1 MQHFFD
7 KYGFYGGLDLS
18 FKRYIKSIEEVYG
31 RKFYVEGDDLCWN
44 DKIRI
49 PNMTPSCS
57 FMVDDTERI
66 CVTQEIRLRS
76 EYYLEKHGSSVTC
89 QINVLSQYH
98 PLKISCELKRVFIN
112 TKSLSKDL
120 DETES
125 VDIID
130 ILKYCN
136 IELSKLGEML
146 LNLTSKNIANYCVS
160 LIYLSNT
167 TSVEEGKLDMIRKRI
182 FLDQSKNKMLLT
194 ILVAIIKCV
203 EIMMGDS
210 KPSDRDSYAL
220 KSLHAFPKMICN
232 AIMRDIGKDIARSTS
247 NFRDMLKTGEKV
259 MQGRSYQK
267 LASVI
272 SRKSELDA
280 LSHARKVVVPINENS
295 SDPKIRQIH
304 SSQKG
309 FICPCETSEG
319 KSVGLS
325 KYLASTCVISGLIDV
340 NKFVS
345 LLKKGSMPVVTD
357 GLFYGFLDI
366 DRNLIK
372 RECEEVSVCY
382 IGKICYIRTVECRPL
397 RPLIFKETK
406 EIHMI
411 DPLEQIYHMDLYEE
425 LDPASVLGISASMI
439 PFSEHNQSA
448 RIVFASNMI
457 KHALQCKPPHE
468 VYEEHKML
476 TYAQKPICYTA
487 MDEMI
492 NMAPNGINIVVAIMT
507 YEGFN
512 QEDSV
517 VINKSA
523 VDRELFHSIYFKKV
537 PINVDVKHKVYEGD
551 SEIYNEHIIGGALEK
566 NLISVERKKDAKII
580 NTHTKEGIKVTEHK
594 YKSTRTHETS
604 EYRIPEVGDKIAS
617 RHAQK
622 SIIGLVVPQEDMPFS
637 ASTGI
642 SPDIIINPHAIPSR
656 MTVGQLIESLM
667 GKQGCIKGTF
677 INGTPFSHDEYI
689 SNISSGNEMEYYI
702 NGKTGEYIKN
712 PITVGLVYY
721 MALKQQVRDK
731 YFSRFEGQKT
741 SLSRQP
747 VGGRARG
754 GGLRIGEMEYDA
766 LVSHGA
772 FEIIKNITDQSD
784 KIKIKICTVC
794 KRRIHGVKCHNVIEE
809 DVPMSRVVTED
820 LLASLCIGTELE

>member
-1 MQHFFD
+1 MQRFFN

-18 FKRYIKSIEEVYG
+18 FKKYIESIQEVYSQE
-31 RKFYVEGDDLCWN
+31 FYVEGDDLCWN

-57 FMVDDTERI
+57 FIVDDTERI
-66 CVTQEIRLRS
+66 CMTQEIRLRS

-89 QINVLSQYH
+89 EINVLGQYH
-98 PLKISCELKRVFIN
+98 PLKVSCELTRVFIN
-112 TKSLSKDL
+112 TKSLVNDL
-120 DETES
+120 DQTES

-130 ILKYCN
+130 ILEYCN
-136 IELSKLGEML
+136 VGIDKLQVELLS
-146 LNLTSKNIANYCVS
+146 LTSEDIVNYCLS

-167 TSVEEGKLDMIRKRI
+167 TSVEEGKLDIIRERI
-182 FLDQSKNKMLLT
+182 FLGQSKNTMLLT
-194 ILVAIIKCV
+194 ILVTIIKCV
-203 EIMMGDS
+203 EVMIGRS
-210 KPSDRDSYAL
+210 ESSDRDSYTL
-220 KSLHAFPKMICN
+220 KSLNSFPKMICS
-232 AIMRDIGKDIARSTS
+232 AIMRDIEKDNTRSTS
-247 NFRDMLKTGEKV
+247 NFRDMLKTGEKK
-259 MQGRSYQK
+259 MQGKSYQK

-304 SSQKG
+304 PSQRG

-325 KYLASTCVISGLIDV
+325 KYLASTCIISGLIDV
-340 NKFVS
+340 SKFVS
-345 LLKKGSMPVVTD
+345 ILKKGNTPVVTD
-357 GLFYGFLDI
+357 GLFYGFFNI

-372 RECEEVSVCY
+372 RECEEISVCY
-382 IGKICYIRTVECRPL
+382 IGKICYIRTMECRPL
-397 RPLIFKETK
+397 RPLILKETK

-411 DPLEQIYHMDLYEE
+411 DPLEQLHHMDLYEE
-425 LDPASVLGISASMI
+425 LDSTAMLGISASMI

-457 KHALQCKPPHE
+457 KHALQCKPPHD
-468 VYEEHKML
+468 VYEEHKMV
-476 TYAQKPICYTA
+476 TYVQKPICYTA
-487 MDEMI
+487 MDRMT

-523 VDRELFHSIYFKKV
+523 VDRGLFHSIYFKKV
-537 PINVDVKHKVYEGD
+537 PINLDVKHKIYEGD
-551 SEIYNEHIIGGALEK
+551 TEIYDEHIIGGALEK
-566 NLISVERKKDAKII
+566 NLTSVKKKKNTTVI
-580 NTHTKEGIKVTEHK
+580 NTYTKEGIKVTEHK

-604 EYRIPEVGDKIAS
+604 EYRIPEIGDKIAS

-637 ASTGI
+637 ESTGI

-677 INGTPFSHDEYI
+677 IDGTPFSHDEYI
-689 SNISSGNEMEYYI
+689 SNISPGNETEYYI

-712 PITVGLVYY
+712 PITIGLIYY
-721 MALKQQVRDK
+721 MALKQQVKDK
-731 YFSRFEGQKT
+731 YFSRFEGPKT

-784 KIKIKICTVC
+784 KIKIKICTIC
-794 KRRIHGVKCHNVIEE
+794 KRRIHGVKCHNIIEE
-809 DVPMSRVVTED
+809 DVPMSRVITED
-820 LLASLCIGTELE
+820 LLASLCIGTSLE